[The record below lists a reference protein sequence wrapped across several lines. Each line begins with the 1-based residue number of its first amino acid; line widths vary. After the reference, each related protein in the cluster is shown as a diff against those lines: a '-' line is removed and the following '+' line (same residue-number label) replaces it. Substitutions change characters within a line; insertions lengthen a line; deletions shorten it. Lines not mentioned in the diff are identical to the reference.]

1 MDRTLDP
8 RDTALRRELAGDTAV
23 GGDENDL
30 YEIVGTLMDGASTWA
45 ASEILVPAASRN
57 GRVIITV
64 EEDGPGIGP
73 EEVASIL
80 TRGHRADRQGPGV
93 GRSVVSELVELH
105 AGMLSLEPLSTGG
118 ARPAAGREDWLAPV
132 PAMRGRPRRSVNG
145 QQKRQRRR
153 TATQGGWVANLRSE
167 DAVMDTTRAHSTE
180 MGMGHAVPGP
190 MATMPSMDLAEV
202 THTGVRSGDWS
213 SPDDGAGGR
222 IPDRPAHVHVPSGLT
237 VTVDGAVSSD
247 LKTVRVDGTLTI
259 CDRHRTSP
267 GHTGYHAGEPVD
279 HRV

>member
-132 PAMRGRPRRSVNG
+132 PAMRGRPRRSVKA
-145 QQKRQRRR
+145 QQNDSVD
-153 TATQGGWVANLRSE
+153 ALR
-167 DAVMDTTRAHSTE
+167 
-180 MGMGHAVPGP
+180 PK
-190 MATMPSMDLAEV
+190 
-202 THTGVRSGDWS
+202 
-213 SPDDGAGGR
+213 AGGLPTYGR
-222 IPDRPAHVHVPSGLT
+222 RMLPWTPPGRTQQRWGW
-237 VTVDGAVSSD
+237 
-247 LKTVRVDGTLTI
+247 GTP
-259 CDRHRTSP
+259 CQAP
-267 GHTGYHAGEPVD
+267 
-279 HRV
+279 